1 MDILET
7 IIIEYFNWNVEEKF
21 ISFIFVNYL
30 MGSEFCGCNNNI
42 SPGNEANMVIKY
54 YLYYLLYKY

>member
-1 MDILET
+1 
-7 IIIEYFNWNVEEKF
+7 
-21 ISFIFVNYL
+21 